1 MAVGAA
7 VPCQHAVGERRLQRS
22 QRTKARYSAVSSQ
35 SFDNLRRDQPMVQTD
50 VKMPQA
56 RLAVNEVLDVL
67 SPTLSDR

>member
-1 MAVGAA
+1 
-7 VPCQHAVGERRLQRS
+7 
-22 QRTKARYSAVSSQ
+22 
-35 SFDNLRRDQPMVQTD
+35 MVQTD